1 MLEVEGGLPLC
12 GSLINRQVLLETG
25 ALFPSIVLTHSV
37 RGCVCEVCALD
48 EVPQTYPTL
57 PEVMSPASDIS
68 LVCAFELALFA
79 GVPSEFSVCSY
90 SLMCIRRE
98 NVRMPVL

>member
-1 MLEVEGGLPLC
+1 M
-12 GSLINRQVLLETG
+12 
-25 ALFPSIVLTHSV
+25 
-37 RGCVCEVCALD
+37 GCVCEVCAFD

-57 PEVMSPASDIS
+57 PEVMSPASDTS

-79 GVPSEFSVCSY
+79 GVPSEFSVCSD
-90 SLMCIRRE
+90 LFMCVRRE